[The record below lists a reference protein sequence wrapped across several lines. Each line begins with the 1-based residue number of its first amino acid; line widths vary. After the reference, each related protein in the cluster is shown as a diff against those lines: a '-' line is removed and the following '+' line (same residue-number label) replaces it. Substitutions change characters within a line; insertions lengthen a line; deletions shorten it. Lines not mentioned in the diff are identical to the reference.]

1 MLLHFVVGYDLFFL
15 VDEAKGLY
23 IDVSSGATTH
33 EKKNR
38 HKRAAKEAISPPVMK
53 KQKTGACVEEIYNK
67 FILHKRKL
75 KSRKKD
81 DAPYVS
87 SSPLLPHLFL
97 YCTSDKQCIA
107 FLFYFVAGNLSCKLV
122 AFMCRT

>member
-1 MLLHFVVGYDLFFL
+1 MDMQVVVNISVVISLCFFIFVASFCCWLSSVFL
-15 VDEAKGLY
+15 VDEPKGLY

-97 YCTSDKQCIA
+97 YCTSDK
-107 FLFYFVAGNLSCKLV
+107 
-122 AFMCRT
+122 